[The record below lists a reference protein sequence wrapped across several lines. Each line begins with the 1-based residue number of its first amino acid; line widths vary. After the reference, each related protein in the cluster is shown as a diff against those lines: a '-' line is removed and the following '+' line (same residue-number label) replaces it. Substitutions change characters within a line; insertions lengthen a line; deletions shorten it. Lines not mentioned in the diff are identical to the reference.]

1 MNTNTTNHKKSA
13 LAGVGAAVAAVA
25 VPAFLFAGAGTAQ
38 AYWGINVSPEPGG
51 VWVHINSVC
60 MPILSPGGP
69 VDSPESHAQC
79 DANISSGKCTYT
91 ATPPIGLPTTRVF
104 KLEPAGKA
112 DLWFDGIPTGTTW
125 TVTVDCDHGTDTG
138 SQQVVY

>member
-1 MNTNTTNHKKSA
+1 MNTTNNRKKSVI
-13 LAGVGAAVAAVA
+13 AGVGAAVAAAA

-60 MPILSPGGP
+60 MPILSPDGP

-79 DANISSGKCTYT
+79 DANISSGTCTYT
-91 ATPPIGLPTTRVF
+91 AVPQTLGFPVTRVF
-104 KLEPAGKA
+104 KLEAAGKA

-125 TVTVDCDHGTDTG
+125 NVTVDCDHGTDTG